1 MRRTAARLWMVIVVV
16 TLATALSLPSTAH
29 ANAYYPSTCHHWA
42 YGSGSSGWDANCWLG
57 ENGSKYINR
66 AAYVQ
71 GMQIILKGFGYY
83 TLSIDGIF
91 GNGTYT
97 GVRLYQQH
105 EGIGSDGIV
114 GNMTWHRLRGELY
127 FTFYQCSSSCW
138 WTYSSPGTIGVNR
151 WHMGDYRDANGHLY
165 PWSYVWSGFGVLF
178 GTNGAV

>member
-1 MRRTAARLWMVIVVV
+1 
-16 TLATALSLPSTAH
+16 
-29 ANAYYPSTCHHWA
+29 
-42 YGSGSSGWDANCWLG
+42 
-57 ENGSKYINR
+57 
-66 AAYVQ
+66 
-71 GMQIILKGFGYY
+71 MQIILKGFGYY

-127 FTFYQCSSSCW
+127 FTFYQCSSTCW

-151 WHMGDYRDANGHLY
+151 WTMGDYRDSNGHLY
-165 PWSYVWSGFGVLF
+165 PWGYRWSGFGVLF